1 MGSEIALR
9 CPSVLE
15 TQWTLLAIYGCWTR
29 RLSGRNN
36 CRQLASTR
44 SISMAVSQVLNEL
57 IFIIEVLKA
66 VVTFEEAVDAMLG
79 EFVLGPELSSGEC
92 DE

>member
-15 TQWTLLAIYGCWTR
+15 AQRTLLAIYGCWTR
-29 RLSGRNN
+29 RLSGCND

-44 SISMAVSQVLNEL
+44 SISVAVSQVLYEL
-57 IFIIEVLKA
+57 IFILEVLKA
-66 VVTFEEAVDAMLG
+66 VVTFEEAVDAMFG
-79 EFVLGPELSSGEC
+79 EFMLRPELSSREC

>member
-1 MGSEIALR
+1 
-9 CPSVLE
+9 
-15 TQWTLLAIYGCWTR
+15 
-29 RLSGRNN
+29 
-36 CRQLASTR
+36 
-44 SISMAVSQVLNEL
+44 MAVSQVLNEL